1 VISRSDHVRPT
12 SGLVAAL
19 AFVVVAAFVSCAA
32 FGYLL
37 TRESDIR
44 HQIQQRASLIGVV
57 DEFRTVFADI
67 TLRAAAS
74 PAWETGDPSEFAHV
88 LGPMGAAR
96 YRYEQAYL
104 VSASGALLASYP
116 PAATIPAGLAR
127 IIAAFRDADEDSA
140 NAGGAPGRDPVT
152 TDFAIID
159 DRPGLVA
166 TAALRA
172 PSARLRENGRPAILV
187 HVTGLESGLVGMLET
202 MSGVSD
208 LAFEARPPQADRE
221 VRSLLDAKGRIV
233 GWLSWKREHPMMDA
247 VTRLTPL
254 LATVATC
261 LICFAGLAI
270 GQIGRTTRRLAT
282 SEAKALKIAYED
294 PVTGLPNRGKLFDML
309 DAALGARDSDEVVS
323 FGLIDAEGCKD
334 IRESVGDQSGNELLA
349 AVGERLRAALPAAT
363 TLARAGENEFAMIVR
378 DADGTAGWDAARA
391 ALKATEHP
399 FQIANHAVQ
408 AGLTI
413 GLVRAPNDGDS
424 RDDLMRRADLARRA
438 LKGGERRIGG
448 FAREMEQ
455 EFRDRLFLKQE
466 LRRALAERAFE
477 MYYQPIVAAQGE
489 NIVGVEA
496 LMRWNHPSR
505 GFISPAEFIPVA
517 EENGMMAELG
527 AFALRQ
533 ALADVGRWRDIYVA
547 VNLSPVQVRDRAFMA
562 SIAGTIA
569 RAGISHSRVVLEIT
583 EGVLIGN
590 ADEAKERFE
599 QLRRLGVKI
608 ALDDFGAGYSS
619 LGYLRNFPIDK
630 LKIDK
635 QFIAPIGRTS
645 DSSVILQAIMALG
658 HALGLTVLCEGVETE
673 EQRVLLRI
681 AGCDEMQGFL
691 FSKPVLRA
699 SIDRLMRDGLGQS
712 MMARA

>member
-1 VISRSDHVRPT
+1 VRPT

-19 AFVVVAAFVSCAA
+19 ALVVVAAFLSCAA

-37 TRESDIR
+37 ARESDIR

-57 DEFRTVFADI
+57 DEFRSVFADV

-74 PAWETGDPSEFAHV
+74 PVWETGIAAEFTQV
-88 LGPMGAAR
+88 LGPMGLAR
-96 YRYEQAYL
+96 YRYDQAYL
-104 VSASGALLASYP
+104 VSASGRLLASYP
-116 PAATIPAGLAR
+116 PAAKIPAGLAR
-127 IIAAFRDADEDSA
+127 IIAAFHEADEASA
-140 NAGGAPGRDPVT
+140 KDGAAAGDEHVV

-159 DRPGLVA
+159 ERPALVA
-166 TAALRA
+166 TAPLRA
-172 PSARLRENGRPAILV
+172 PSARLRENGRPAMLV
-187 HVTGLESGLVGMLET
+187 HLTGLETGLVGMLET

-208 LAFEARPPQADRE
+208 LAFEGKPPQADRE
-221 VRSLLDAKGRIV
+221 VRALLDAKGRIV

-254 LATVATC
+254 LTTVAAC

-270 GQIGRTTRRLAT
+270 RQIGRTTSRLAA

-294 PVTGLPNRGKLFDML
+294 PVTGLPNRRKLFDLL
-309 DAALGARDSDEVVS
+309 DGALGARTPDEVVS
-323 FGLIDAEGCKD
+323 FALIDADGCKD
-334 IRESVGDQSGNELLA
+334 IRESVSDESGNELLA

-363 TLARAGENEFAMIVR
+363 TLARVGENEFAMIVR
-378 DADGTAGWDAARA
+378 DADGSAGWDAART
-391 ALKATEHP
+391 ALKATQKP
-399 FQIANHAVQ
+399 FRIGNHAVQ

-413 GLVRAPNDGDS
+413 GLVQAPDDGDS
-424 RDDLMRRADLARRA
+424 RDDLMRRADLARRM
-438 LKGGERRIGG
+438 LKGGETRIGG

-466 LRRALAERAFE
+466 LRRAVVEQAFE
-477 MYYQPIVAAQGE
+477 MYYQPIVAADGQH
-489 NIVGVEA
+489 IVGVEA

-517 EENGMMAELG
+517 EENGMMGELG

-533 ALADVGRWRDIYVA
+533 ALADVGRWRNIYVA

-562 SIAGTIA
+562 SIASTIA

-590 ADEAKERFE
+590 PAEAKERFE
-599 QLRRLGVKI
+599 QLRKLGVKI
-608 ALDDFGAGYSS
+608 ALDDFGSGYSS

-635 QFIAPIGRTS
+635 QFIAPIGRS
-645 DSSVILQAIMALG
+645 PESGVVLQAIMALG
-658 HALGLTVLCEGVETE
+658 RALGLTVLCEGVETE

-691 FSKPVLRA
+691 FSRA
-699 SIDRLMRDGLGQS
+699 VPRDVIDRLIREGGQPMRAS
-712 MMARA
+712 A